1 MSDHPAVSIAQ
12 TLEALTREV
21 REMKA
26 ETDEVKAENA
36 RLHRRLRDIEGSG
49 GAVSI
54 AASPSEAV
62 EPVTEV
68 SSELGTDRLVSRRG
82 ALRALGGA
90 AAGGVGL
97 AIGSTLLGAGP
108 AAANEPGGTEG
119 GALILGASGGE
130 ANTASSSTQ
139 VLTSSGVGIAGGTS
153 AGGQSGVEGQ
163 DLTTSSPFGFGV
175 TGTSDGGTGV
185 VGTSDEGT
193 GVSGKSTSSFGVN
206 GMTGIGASQTPAGS
220 AGVIGQ
226 DLATGAPFA
235 IGVFGSSDGGT
246 GVQGGTDGGT
256 GVLGESNTGVGV
268 AGGTSASG
276 TYGVKGI
283 SVAGSGNQG
292 TGGGGVWGDSSAGV
306 GVLGT
311 SSFAVGVFG
320 ETSASGQQG
329 VAGSDTSG
337 HDLSTGGTGVVGISQ
352 NGIGGQFQGGLA
364 PLRLEPAGQLGPP
377 TAAFAHSKGEIYI
390 DEDVAIWICTAAG
403 SPGTWREV
411 TAAAPRFNNNN
422 SGISGSLGQAGS
434 VNLLSAPVRVF
445 DSRSADTPA
454 ASLRPAGQLAAGTT
468 TTLQIT
474 GAAVGGVSV
483 PAGAIAVIGN
493 VTSANP
499 QGLGFLTLFP
509 ANATQP
515 ATSTLNFESV
525 NIANSCVMTLSPSG
539 QLKVNVGQH
548 ATDVIFD
555 VTGFV
560 F

>member
-1 MSDHPAVSIAQ
+1 MSDQPAVSIAQ

-21 REMKA
+21 RQM
-26 ETDEVKAENA
+26 KAENA
-36 RLHRRLRDIEGSG
+36 RLHCRLSDLEGRS
-49 GAVSI
+49 GAVSNG
-54 AASPSEAV
+54 ASPSAAV

-68 SSELGTDRLVSRRG
+68 PCEHGTDRLVSRRG

-119 GALILGASGGE
+119 GALIIGASGSD
-130 ANTASSSTQ
+130 ANSASSSTQ
-139 VLTSSGVGIAGGTS
+139 VLTSGGVGLAGGTTEH
-153 AGGQSGVEGQ
+153 GQSGVEGQ
-163 DLTTSSPFGFGV
+163 DLTSASPYGVGV
-175 TGTSDGGTGV
+175 TGTSTGGTGV
-185 VGTSDEGT
+185 AGNT
-193 GVSGKSTSSFGVN
+193 GAA
-206 GMTGIGASQTPAGS
+206 GAY
-220 AGVIGQ
+220 GVIG
-226 DLATGAPFA
+226 
-235 IGVFGSSDGGT
+235 V
-246 GVQGGTDGGT
+246 
-256 GVLGESNTGVGV
+256 GVGF
-268 AGGTSASG
+268 SG
-276 TYGVKGI
+276 
-283 SVAGSGNQG
+283 QG
-292 TGGGGVWGDSSAGV
+292 FAPGGGVWGDSSTGV

-311 SSFAVGVFG
+311 SSGDNGVFG
-320 ETSASGQQG
+320 VTDAAQAIG
-329 VAGSDTSG
+329 VAGTDVGG
-337 HDLSTGGTGVVGISQ
+337 HDLSTGGFGVTGFSEH
-352 NGIGGQFQGGLA
+352 GIGGRFGGGLSSLLLSPSDA
-364 PLRLEPAGQLGPP
+364 FGPP
-377 TAAFAHSKGEIYI
+377 TAAFAHSEGEIYI
-390 DEDVAIWICTAAG
+390 DENVAIFICTVAG

-422 SGISGSLGQAGS
+422 SGITGSLGLAGS
-434 VNLLSAPVRVF
+434 VNLLSAPIRVF

-454 ASLRPAGQLAAGTT
+454 ASSRPAGQLAAGTT

-483 PAGAIAVIGN
+483 PAGAVAVIGN

>member
-1 MSDHPAVSIAQ
+1 MSDQPAVSIAQ

-21 REMKA
+21 RQIKA
-26 ETDEVKAENA
+26 EADQVKAENA
-36 RLHRRLRDIEGSG
+36 RLHRRLSDIEARR

-54 AASPSEAV
+54 VASPSEAV

-68 SSELGTDRLVSRRG
+68 SSEPSTDRLVSRRG

-108 AAANEPGGTEG
+108 AAANEQGGTEG
-119 GALILGASGGE
+119 TALILGASGGE

-193 GVSGKSTSSFGVN
+193 GVSGKSTSSFGIN
-206 GMTGIGASQTPAGS
+206 GMTGTGVSQTPAGS

-268 AGGTSASG
+268 AGNSSASG

-311 SSFAVGVFG
+311 SSFTVGVFG

-337 HDLSTGGTGVVGISQ
+337 HDLSTGGYGVAGISQ
-352 NGIGGQFQGGLA
+352 NGIGGLFQGGLA
-364 PLRLEPAGQLGPP
+364 QLRLEPAGQLGPP

-390 DEDVAIWICTAAG
+390 DEDVAIFVCTVAG

-411 TAAAPRFNNNN
+411 TAAAPHFNNNN
-422 SGISGSLGQAGS
+422 GITGSLGLAGS
-434 VNLLSAPVRVF
+434 VNLLSAPIRVF

-454 ASLRPAGQLAAGTT
+454 ASSRPAGQLDAGTT

-483 PAGAIAVIGN
+483 PAGAVAVIGN

-509 ANATQP
+509 ANASQP

-525 NIANSCVMTLSPSG
+525 NIANSCVMALSPQG
-539 QLKVNVGQH
+539 QLKINVGQH